1 MQEHTEYMRMHFVMV
16 YREIVNKITLL
27 WRQACWDLM
36 LAYSVKLTVPELLV
50 LSEASAVLRISDTV
64 STL

>member
-1 MQEHTEYMRMHFVMV
+1 
-16 YREIVNKITLL
+16 
-27 WRQACWDLM
+27 M

-50 LSEASAVLRISDTV
+50 LSEASAVHRISDTV